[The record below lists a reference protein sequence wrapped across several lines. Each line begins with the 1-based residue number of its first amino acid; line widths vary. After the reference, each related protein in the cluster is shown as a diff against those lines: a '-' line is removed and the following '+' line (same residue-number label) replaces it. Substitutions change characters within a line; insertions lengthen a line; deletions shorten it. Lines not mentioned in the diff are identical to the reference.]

1 MQINFEAKQIKAAH
15 AYVDRLTPVKV
26 TKKIET
32 TTYSNNKVVIDN
44 SFYTTEK
51 EEKTT
56 FIKSILN
63 FLFK

>member
-15 AYVDRLTPVKV
+15 AYVDRLTPSKIV
-26 TKKIET
+26 KKIET

-44 SFYTTEK
+44 SYYTTEQ

-56 FIKSILN
+56 FFKNILN